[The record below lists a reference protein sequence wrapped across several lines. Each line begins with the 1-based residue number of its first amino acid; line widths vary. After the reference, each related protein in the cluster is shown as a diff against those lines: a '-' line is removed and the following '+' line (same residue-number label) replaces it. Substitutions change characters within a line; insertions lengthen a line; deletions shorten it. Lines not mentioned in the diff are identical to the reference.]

1 MSINNLPPDQ
11 QSLRKK
17 KNFCITQTMISQL
30 KVCVPE
36 HNATQR
42 VVTDLQTYEINQ
54 TKSHRTIK

>member
-1 MSINNLPPDQ
+1 
-11 QSLRKK
+11 
-17 KNFCITQTMISQL
+17 MISQL

-54 TKSHRTIK
+54 TKSHNHKMRNSEKFNEKHNNIINKSGDASLQK